1 MNAPPLTLSNVRG
14 MFYRA
19 VEDTGIEIEM
29 HQAERAADRLLQK
42 LRREG
47 LVHFANKNWRLGA
60 NVTP

>member
-1 MNAPPLTLSNVRG
+1 